1 MAPITRGRRDNVI
14 SYVVSPIVSICGERG
29 SEVRVFGLKRPEK
42 RESGLRPQKALLPTG
57 LGTASAA

>member
-42 RESGLRPQKALLPTG
+42 RESGLRPQKA
-57 LGTASAA
+57 